1 LPNISQVRS
10 EKRTTSQ
17 PRRKPFTP
25 IRIDNEFLAEP
36 SDSDSFLSEIE
47 NDLQALRQKR
57 EQLKDD
63 SDSDGEFELPPEFL
77 KAAAPPIFDDELA
90 DGDPIEAVETPT
102 QSNLLDIEISTL
114 FSAITSRA
122 QKLKETLNP
131 SRKPVPAL
139 DVLDVML
146 PQTEEE
152 EDDARSSATVVQ
164 QANLNDSVCTVVP
177 AHTDIITD
185 SLTSL
190 NSKHL
195 AEKKVL
201 ETEVY
206 YYQQVCKRLVTK
218 YKTLLKTR
226 KRQDFQ
232 LLQLERLRES
242 DRELKLQLNSLAAEK
257 LDLTQKF
264 SLCKKLIT
272 GFEQARVEQMAE
284 AENLI

>member
-1 LPNISQVRS
+1 M
-10 EKRTTSQ
+10 
-17 PRRKPFTP
+17 
-25 IRIDNEFLAEP
+25 
-36 SDSDSFLSEIE
+36 
-47 NDLQALRQKR
+47 
-57 EQLKDD
+57 KDD

-131 SRKPVPAL
+131 TRKPVPAL

-177 AHTDIITD
+177 AYTDIITD

-206 YYQQVCKRLVTK
+206 YYQQICKRLVTK

-242 DRELKLQLNSLAAEK
+242 DKELKLQLNSLAAEK